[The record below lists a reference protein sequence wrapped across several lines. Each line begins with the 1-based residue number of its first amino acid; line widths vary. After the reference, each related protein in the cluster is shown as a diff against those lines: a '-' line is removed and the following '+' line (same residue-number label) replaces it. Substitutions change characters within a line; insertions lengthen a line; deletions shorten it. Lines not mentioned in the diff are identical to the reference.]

1 MPLYEYQ
8 CDRCDQ
14 RFEAIRKF
22 SDPPVEKCPSCGGT
36 VRKLFSS
43 PAIQFKGSGF
53 YITDYAKKDESA
65 TKESDKAGEKAEK
78 AEGGESKD
86 AAATKDTSDK
96 GKSSSGSE
104 SSPSSSSSTPAAS
117 SSPTKDSKS

>member
-22 SDPPVEKCPSCGGT
+22 ADPPVEKCPSCGGT

-53 YITDYAKKDESA
+53 YITDYPKKEQPASS
-65 TKESDKAGEKAEK
+65 KS
-78 AEGGESKD
+78 EGGESKD

-104 SSPSSSSSTPAAS
+104 SSSSSSSTAAPS
-117 SSPTKDSKS
+117 SSPTKD